1 MAGAQQLVLRR
12 APENGNW
19 SHDDLSWRIAAP
31 WTDLDRFVVLAEQP
45 SDALLGGVWT
55 KLEPGS
61 SDGELYVVAV
71 RPYRAGQGIGRV
83 FIAQSLRVLARAG
96 MTTASLY
103 VDTTNTPALALYRA
117 ASFSSQHTD
126 RCFEMNVTG

>member
-55 KLEPGS
+55 KLAPGS

-71 RPYRAGQGIGRV
+71 RPDRAGQGIGHV
-83 FIAQSLRVLARAG
+83 LIAQSLRVLARAG

-103 VDTTNTPALALYRA
+103 VDTRATPPR
-117 ASFSSQHTD
+117 
-126 RCFEMNVTG
+126 